1 MNSKNIYKILGGYPV
16 EQELFESILSNGDVV
31 IERILSSGQRTPEG
45 LWLQQDKVE
54 WVILLQGSS
63 ELSFENGKRLTL
75 NKGDYIFLPSDLKHR
90 VEKTSANP
98 ICIWL
103 AVHIKKTHK

>member
-1 MNSKNIYKILGGYPV
+1 MNSKNIYKISGEYPV
-16 EQELFESILSNGDVV
+16 EQEVFESILSYGDVE

-45 LWLQQDKVE
+45 QWLQQDEDE

-63 ELSFENGKRLTL
+63 ELSFEDGKRLTL
-75 NKGDYIFLPSDLKHR
+75 NKGDYIFIPSDLMHR
-90 VEKTSANP
+90 VEKTSTNP

-103 AVHIKKTHK
+103 AVHMKSI